1 MYRWKDIRGGIV
13 RISLNVGGA
22 PPVMLQTGLVTFT
35 VGELPVH
42 AHKVGFSFCLLFP
55 FYNRAGGGKGLSSAQ
70 SMLKISPRKLII
82 RTG

>member
-55 FYNRAGGGKGLSSAQ
+55 FYNRAGGGK
-70 SMLKISPRKLII
+70 
-82 RTG
+82 RTFVGSEHAKNFPNKTNY